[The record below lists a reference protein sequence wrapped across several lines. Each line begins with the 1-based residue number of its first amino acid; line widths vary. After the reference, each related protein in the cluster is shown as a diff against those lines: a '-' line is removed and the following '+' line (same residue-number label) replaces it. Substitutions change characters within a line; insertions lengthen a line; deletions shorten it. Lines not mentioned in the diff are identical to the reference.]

1 MAELAHKPATASPP
15 AAASPKQVS
24 IDSVPRHV
32 VFLHSLFF
40 VLGFTIVFTLT
51 GAAMGLFGRAI
62 NQHLLMQIGAIV
74 LTIFA
79 LATLGVFRW
88 LVHQLSTHFD
98 PNRNPAAAALISIV
112 DFPNKL
118 LYTERRVTNVSDVK
132 RGWGYLSST
141 TMGIA
146 FAAGWTPCI
155 GPILG
160 SILFLGMSSQTVW
173 QSVGLLLVYSAG
185 LGIPFL
191 LTGAAFGSM
200 SRWLRKLNRHA
211 GVVSIISGFFMLYV
225 AFLLWSGQLGSL
237 TTQYPGLNNLFLQLN
252 DVVLVGED
260 WLGNVTG
267 TGGNPMAAS
276 ALVGVLLAFSAG
288 LLSFL
293 SPCVL
298 PLVPAYIGYLSGAV
312 VGSRPQ
318 A

>member
-1 MAELAHKPATASPP
+1 MAELAQKP
-15 AAASPKQVS
+15 AAAPAAPQVK
-24 IDSVPRHV
+24 VPVQATPRHV

-51 GAAMGLFGRAI
+51 GAAVGLFGSAI
-62 NQHLLMQIGAIV
+62 DQQFLMQVGAIV

-79 LATLGVFRW
+79 LATLGFFRL
-88 LVHQLSTHFD
+88 LVRLISD
-98 PNRNPAAAALISIV
+98 RVDLNNNPAAAALVSMI

-118 LYTERRVTNVSDVK
+118 LYSEKRVAGINDVNRR
-132 RGWGYLSST
+132 WGYLSST
-141 TMGIA
+141 AVGVA

-173 QSVGLLLVYSAG
+173 QSVVLLLIYSAG
-185 LGIPFL
+185 LGVPFL
-191 LTGAAFGSM
+191 ITGAAFGSM

-211 GVVSIISGFFMLYV
+211 GVVSIISGLFMLYV

-237 TTQYPGLNNLFLQLN
+237 TTQYPAINNLFLQLN
-252 DVVLVGED
+252 DGVIAAEK
-260 WLGNVTG
+260 WLGGVTG
-267 TGGNPMAAS
+267 TGGNPTAS
-276 ALVGVLLAFSAG
+276 SAWVGGLLAFSAG

-312 VGSRPQ
+312 VGGRPQ
-318 A
+318 E

>member
-1 MAELAHKPATASPP
+1 
-15 AAASPKQVS
+15 
-24 IDSVPRHV
+24 
-32 VFLHSLFF
+32 
-40 VLGFTIVFTLT
+40 
-51 GAAMGLFGRAI
+51 
-62 NQHLLMQIGAIV
+62 V

-88 LVHQLSTHFD
+88 LVQLVSKVAD
-98 PNRNPAAAALISIV
+98 PNRNPAAAALVSIL

-118 LYTERRVTNVSDVK
+118 LYSERRVAGVHEVK

-141 TMGIA
+141 TMGVA

-185 LGIPFL
+185 LGVPFL

-200 SRWLRKLNRHA
+200 SRWLRKLNRYA
-211 GVVSIISGFFMLYV
+211 GVVSMISGFFMLYV

-237 TTQYPGLNNLFLQLN
+237 TTQYPALNNLVLQLN
-252 DVVLVGED
+252 GVVLVGED

-276 ALVGVLLAFSAG
+276 ALVGGLLAFSAG

-312 VGSRPQ
+312 VGARPE

>member
-1 MAELAHKPATASPP
+1 MP
-15 AAASPKQVS
+15 

-51 GAAMGLFGRAI
+51 GAAVGLFGRAI
-62 NQHLLMQIGAIV
+62 NQNLLMQVGAIV

-88 LVHQLSTHFD
+88 LVQQVTAHFH
-98 PNRNPAAAALISIV
+98 PEQNPAAAALISIL
-112 DFPNKL
+112 DLPNKL
-118 LYTERRVTNVSDVK
+118 LYSERRVANVNDVK

-173 QSVGLLLVYSAG
+173 QSVALLLVYSAG
-185 LGIPFL
+185 LGVPFL

-211 GVVSIISGFFMLYV
+211 GIVSIISGVFMLYV

-237 TTQYPGLNNLFLQLN
+237 TTQYSAINNLVLQLN
-252 DVVLVGED
+252 GVVLVGED
-260 WLGNVTG
+260 WLGNITG
-267 TGGNPMAAS
+267 TDGNPMAAS
-276 ALVGVLLAFSAG
+276 ALVGALLAFSAG

-312 VGSRPQ
+312 VGARPQ